1 MYLDDLSIDL
11 IDSINPFQNAY
22 EVMSK
27 NITPRLL
34 KAINN
39 IIQSQKVEMT
49 DYDWLW
55 LRLSDTSNKLLS
67 TCSSLVDSCW
77 SFKASGLLL
86 LTGAG

>member
-1 MYLDDLSIDL
+1 MANQFYDLDDLSIDL

-39 IIQSQKVEMT
+39 IIQSQK
-49 DYDWLW
+49 
-55 LRLSDTSNKLLS
+55 S
-67 TCSSLVDSCW
+67 
-77 SFKASGLLL
+77 
-86 LTGAG
+86 